1 MHENTDTDQTHASSP
16 SPSQGPTAGAER
28 PEEQNN
34 HSEEPSFYWQLI
46 VFELTS
52 TVTSLTSEPGDEM
65 DAVFTAAPENQYTAS
80 KIGRDESMKSAS
92 KKNKPQTSI

>member
-1 MHENTDTDQTHASSP
+1 
-16 SPSQGPTAGAER
+16 
-28 PEEQNN
+28 
-34 HSEEPSFYWQLI
+34 

-92 KKNKPQTSI
+92 KKNKPQTTI